1 MPSYPCVLHLE
12 DCTHMEAEEKTK
24 LTELFDE
31 LGTPDDERII
41 KETHL
46 VISNDMKQDVA
57 AVEHFL
63 DLLIDT
69 LKKRNPNLSTMYAQS
84 DGCKAQFKNSSF
96 YLWISSQQEKTG
108 VRVDWCYFCSCHG
121 KCDCDPEG
129 GAAKHAVAQQQ
140 LRDNMDERTRIST
153 YEDLIQFLM
162 AEFQT
167 PTKSIYQKKGKGIWR
182 RFIHWVPSDSISRDI
197 LYAEYSLKLSDPYR
211 QITDVG
217 EPGEVRCR
225 HRSCHQCQVDDSS
238 AVVGDCMH
246 LDVKKCKNNHHCG
259 IAQQRALSA
268 MQLEFDEAAWAKRAL
283 ALQVQAQLIGH
294 GEIIVVM
301 NDDPEHGAQEPFFLG
316 EAAALYDTKAGE
328 AGIAYAWELGDQETI
343 FGRMCNNDVV
353 LDIIK
358 YEPVKVGSNLY
369 ERTAKRFPVYVESI
383 CVRNVR
389 LEAVGNKVKLAQG
402 ESNRILLAVPRETW
416 FYREMASRP
425 WDPRLVKAGDIEYVM
440 QVSQQLLNKSIC
452 PFLRVLSFFR
462 VVHTSTVPSAI
473 Y

>member
-1 MPSYPCVLHLE
+1 
-12 DCTHMEAEEKTK
+12 
-24 LTELFDE
+24 
-31 LGTPDDERII
+31 
-41 KETHL
+41 
-46 VISNDMKQDVA
+46 
-57 AVEHFL
+57 
-63 DLLIDT
+63 
-69 LKKRNPNLSTMYAQS
+69 
-84 DGCKAQFKNSSF
+84 
-96 YLWISSQQEKTG
+96 
-108 VRVDWCYFCSCHG
+108 
-121 KCDCDPEG
+121 
-129 GAAKHAVAQQQ
+129 
-140 LRDNMDERTRIST
+140 
-153 YEDLIQFLM
+153 
-162 AEFQT
+162 
-167 PTKSIYQKKGKGIWR
+167 
-182 RFIHWVPSDSISRDI
+182 
-197 LYAEYSLKLSDPYR
+197 
-211 QITDVG
+211 
-217 EPGEVRCR
+217 
-225 HRSCHQCQVDDSS
+225 
-238 AVVGDCMH
+238 MH

-328 AGIAYAWELGDQETI
+328 AGITYAWELGDQETI

-369 ERTAKRFPVYVESI
+369 ERTAKRFPVYVENI

-425 WDPRLVKAGDIEYVM
+425 WDPRLIKAGDIEYIM

-462 VVHTSTVPSAI
+462 VVHMCTVPSAI